1 MKKYIALIAI
11 AALTGCVAGPYGQTY
26 VDPAGAAVVG
36 GVVGY
41 AIGAS
46 QSRPVYVQPRPYYAP
61 RPYYGPRSYYGPSP
75 YYRRGW

>member
-1 MKKYIALIAI
+1 MKLIFAAI
-11 AALTGCVAGPYGQTY
+11 AALAFTGCAVGPYGETY
-26 VDPAGAAVVG
+26 VTPAGAAVAG

-46 QSRPVYVQPRPYYAP
+46 QSRPVYVEPRPYYAP
-61 RPYYGPRSYYGPSP
+61 RPYYPRPYYAPYP